1 MWGAQPQGGLVAIT
15 VDEVS
20 LINNGESDWPAL
32 AGVVRLPVEPM
43 QDIVFEDKYEFVP
56 PHRGTWWP
64 WVLERVVG
72 WHMRKAYSISEV
84 DIRGSDRLSSSIES
98 GDGIVIAPNHC
109 RLSDPVALGELVT
122 GLGCH
127 IFTMASW
134 NVFKVSALQ
143 TFLVRRMGGFSIYR
157 EGMDRAALNCAIDVL
172 VDAKRPLVLFP
183 EGMISRTNDRL
194 SLLQDG
200 VSLMARAAARKRAA
214 MSPPGRVVVHP
225 VALKY
230 RFDGE
235 IESSVAGVLEG
246 IESRLSWQPQVGRPL
261 LERVEKIG
269 QALLALKEVE
279 YLGAPQSGSVFDR
292 RDRLVDR
299 VLGPLEEEWCDGR
312 NDGGVVARVKRLRSE
327 ILPDMVDQELP
338 EEERQRRWRQL
349 ADCYLAQQMSLYP
362 NDYIGPDE
370 AVERLLET
378 VERFEEDLT
387 DQATVH
393 GPMTV
398 LVEVGEAIEVPSVR
412 SRERGEDP
420 VMQELQ
426 EQLSGM
432 LERLAAEIEQG
443 RRQEGGRN

>member
-1 MWGAQPQGGLVAIT
+1 
-15 VDEVS
+15 
-20 LINNGESDWPAL
+20 
-32 AGVVRLPVEPM
+32 
-43 QDIVFEDKYEFVP
+43 
-56 PHRGTWWP
+56 
-64 WVLERVVG
+64 
-72 WHMRKAYSISEV
+72 
-84 DIRGSDRLSSSIES
+84 
-98 GDGIVIAPNHC
+98 
-109 RLSDPVALGELVT
+109 
-122 GLGCH
+122 
-127 IFTMASW
+127 
-134 NVFKVSALQ
+134 
-143 TFLVRRMGGFSIYR
+143 
-157 EGMDRAALNCAIDVL
+157 
-172 VDAKRPLVLFP
+172 
-183 EGMISRTNDRL
+183 
-194 SLLQDG
+194 
-200 VSLMARAAARKRAA
+200 
-214 MSPPGRVVVHP
+214 
-225 VALKY
+225 
-230 RFDGE
+230 
-235 IESSVAGVLEG
+235 
-246 IESRLSWQPQVGRPL
+246 
-261 LERVEKIG
+261 KIG

-279 YLGAPQSGSVFDR
+279 YLGAPQAGSVFDR

-312 NDGGVVARVKRLRSE
+312 NDGGIVARVKRLRSE

-338 EEERQRRWRQL
+338 EEERQRRWRHL

-432 LERLAAEIEQG
+432 LERLAAEIEEG

>member
-1 MWGAQPQGGLVAIT
+1 MAGAGRLLV
-15 VDEVS
+15 
-20 LINNGESDWPAL
+20 G
-32 AGVVRLPVEPM
+32 PM
-43 QDIVFEDKYEFVP
+43 QDIVFEDKYEFIP
-56 PHRGTWWP
+56 PHRGNWWP
-64 WVLERVVG
+64 WLLERVVG
-72 WHMRKAYSISEV
+72 WHLRKTYSISEV
-84 DIRGSDRLSSSIES
+84 DVRGLDRLLSSVES
-98 GDGIVIAPNHC
+98 GHGIIVAPNHC
-109 RLSDPVALGELVT
+109 RLSDPVALGELIT
-122 GLGCH
+122 GVGCH

-134 NVFKVSALQ
+134 NVFKVSAFQ
-143 TFLVRRMGGFSIYR
+143 KFLVQRLGGFSIYR

-200 VSLMARAAARKRAA
+200 VSLMARAAARKRAELN
-214 MSPPGRVVVHP
+214 PPGRVVVHP

-235 IESSVAGVLEG
+235 IESSVAGVLSD
-246 IESRLSWQPQVGRPL
+246 IESRLSWQPQVGKPL

-279 YLGAPQSGSVFDR
+279 YLGAPQTGSVFDR

-299 VLGPLEEEWCDGR
+299 VLGPLEEEWCGGR
-312 NDGGVVARVKRLRSE
+312 SDGGTVARVKRLRSE
-327 ILPDMVDQELP
+327 ILPDMVEQDLSED
-338 EEERQRRWRQL
+338 ERQRRWRHL

-362 NDYIGPDE
+362 NDYIGPDV

-387 DQATVH
+387 DRATVH
-393 GPMTV
+393 GPMAV
-398 LVEVGEAIEVPSVR
+398 VVEVGEAIEVPSVR
-412 SRERGEDP
+412 SRDRGEDP

-426 EQLSGM
+426 EQLTGM
-432 LERLAAEIEQG
+432 LERLAAEIEQA
-443 RRQEGGRN
+443 RQQEGGRK